1 MNEKN
6 DTSCGK
12 ESHFMEGM
20 MLIKFAME
28 RRMYR
33 SVEICEWMCGWRIL
47 MATLFSFSDFS
58 LDGWIY
64 ISDGQIL
71 VCFIKI
77 TCATDPTPIV
87 SSSISIPWPSI
98 LILSSYECGLALACS
113 LLKTRHRSRGN
124 RSLREAAYLAIINE

>member
-47 MATLFSFSDFS
+47 MATLFSFSD

-71 VCFIKI
+71 V
-77 TCATDPTPIV
+77 
-87 SSSISIPWPSI
+87 
-98 LILSSYECGLALACS
+98 
-113 LLKTRHRSRGN
+113 
-124 RSLREAAYLAIINE
+124 